1 MLCFGNGTRCTMN
14 TCRCKFLHII
24 CPIELQKA
32 ERVSKTLRDNIKEQ
46 HMLSE
51 IAENSNLLQES
62 ESGRKNANESTA
74 IEGERNFTNQESQ
87 PKGEQ
92 NRTMPVEQQ
101 GYQRRK
107 STMDNQKFIE
117 SCSTR
122 RWKCTMRSMMI
133 EGTLTNASGQKSE
146 ECSSN

>member
-1 MLCFGNGTRCTMN
+1 
-14 TCRCKFLHII
+14 
-24 CPIELQKA
+24 
-32 ERVSKTLRDNIKEQ
+32 
-46 HMLSE
+46 MLSE

-92 NRTMPVEQQ
+92 NRTMPIEQQ
-101 GYQRRK
+101 GYQR
-107 STMDNQKFIE
+107 NQKFIE